1 MIHPQRLWRE
11 SLPASASSGTIGSSS
26 SYCSIGR
33 AGQLGPAEEPSLVLD
48 TTQNQK
54 LWGRSVNRAAH
65 TTGNCAFFSVVG
77 KATCNK
83 LFSTLEGYP
92 TMSYTTGLL
101 EISLR
106 WKAPW
111 FFVRFIFHPLIFKSL
126 TKKFRI
132 IATSFTVGPINNVI
146 NVKDQCMSFG
156 RKMLSGPWRPNDD
169 IGLSLKPWSYACLSP
184 LDLAQL

>member
-11 SLPASASSGTIGSSS
+11 SLSASASSGTIGSSR

-33 AGQLGPAEEPSLVLD
+33 AGQLGPAAKTSLVLD
-48 TTQNQK
+48 TTQNQQ
-54 LWGRSVNRAAH
+54 LWGRSVNTAAH
-65 TTGNCAFFSVVG
+65 TTGNCALFSVVG
-77 KATCNK
+77 KAMCNN

-132 IATSFTVGPINNVI
+132 IAISFSVGPINSVI
-146 NVKDQCMSFG
+146 NVKDQCVSFG
-156 RKMLSGPWRPNDD
+156 RKMLSGPWRQNDD
-169 IGLSLKPWSYACLSP
+169 IGLNMKPWSYPYLSP
-184 LDLAQL
+184 LNLAQL